1 MGIFPFILVGLLPWL
16 LIFGAAVYLVHLWKR
31 PGPDELQR
39 SRIQDLEDQ
48 VSLMREFLRDAMERI
63 RRLEEVEGLR
73 PLPPVPPSETAG
85 GAARGEERRALPGP
99 PGPPG
104 TPDDEPPGG

>member
-1 MGIFPFILVGLLPWL
+1 MGIFPFILIGLLPWL
-16 LIFGAAVYLVHLWKR
+16 LIFGAAVYLIHLWKR

-73 PLPPVPPSETAG
+73 PLPPAPPAG
-85 GAARGEERRALPGP
+85 TTGGSAPGDERRALPGP
-99 PGPPG
+99 EARDDPPGP
-104 TPDDEPPGG
+104 